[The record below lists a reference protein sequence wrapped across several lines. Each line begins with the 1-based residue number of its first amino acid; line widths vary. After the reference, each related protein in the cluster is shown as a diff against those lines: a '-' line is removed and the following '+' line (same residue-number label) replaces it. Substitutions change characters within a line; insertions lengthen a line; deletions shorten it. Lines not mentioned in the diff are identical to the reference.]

1 MADREVS
8 VFSPDRRNCRV
19 MLSGDVE
26 GLSRPSIHFGELS
39 NMFGWLLLCAGN
51 VAHHAAFA
59 FLIWMASLVIHRRA
73 ASCSLL
79 GDPALPDLG

>member
-1 MADREVS
+1 
-8 VFSPDRRNCRV
+8 
-19 MLSGDVE
+19 MLNGGLE

-39 NMFGWLLLCAGN
+39 NMFGWLLLCVDNGARRA
-51 VAHHAAFA
+51 VFA